1 MHFKIPNHLFLLV
14 AVAGLLGMGCSSSEY
29 WLLVA
34 QGNHGLLA
42 GAVSPSS
49 PTEREP
55 SSRVQDSDAEVS
67 SSSSPPKS
75 AARNL
80 DDVLEIKSLS
90 EQQLALHIFLSDLD
104 EAQVDDLLTQSQDVF
119 PEEHRYEL
127 QFPILQ
133 RLAHQNPSRA
143 LSRVLEMY
151 TGYEYMR
158 AVTNVFREWAHSNL
172 NEAVSRARTLD
183 PIPRG
188 LALGAIVHTRM
199 DLAEST
205 LRTIARDLGAEHVA
219 TSAIVQRRIDRAIE
233 DPENAWNEWAINL
246 QEDMANTETIAR
258 IGKAWVEK
266 SGLSVLD
273 QIYQSLT
280 YTETRQ
286 RVIRIVLER
295 VAQSDPAGAF
305 NFALTIENDRHHS
318 IVRELAGIWA
328 DSDPRSALTAI
339 AGIESVS
346 VRNAAADVVIRAW
359 AQSKPREMLE
369 GFDSL
374 PADLQEKVAKAAL
387 STLTKEHPEEAA
399 QLVAAMESSSFKT
412 TSAKS
417 VVSVWSLSDHHAALE
432 WILNEPGVEE
442 IRSTL
447 LFSILSRLL
456 EVDPL
461 LATTTVL
468 DRIKEEKE
476 KEIGRLEMMK
486 EERELMSSS
495 SSDDT
500 NLELAIDLLPR
511 VQKGLT
517 RLDAF
522 KEIAEELIRNDE
534 IDRAFSLARQVADSD
549 EQYFHIALAVAWA
562 ETDHEGL
569 LNSINRFQ
577 SRAVR
582 SRVAFMLLDNS
593 SYREGLSDE
602 QVENAKKYLSEEDA
616 KALEEGDQ
624 PGLLPPA
631 LPEL

>member
-14 AVAGLLGMGCSSSEY
+14 VVAGLLGMGCSSSES

-34 QGNHGLLA
+34 TGNHDQLA
-42 GAVSPSS
+42 VAVSPSS

-67 SSSSPPKS
+67 SSSSPPRS
-75 AARNL
+75 TVRNL
-80 DDVLEIKSLS
+80 DDVLEIRSLS

-127 QFPILQ
+127 QFPIIQ
-133 RLAHQNPSRA
+133 RLAHHNPSRA

-172 NEAVSRARTLD
+172 NEAVARARTLD
-183 PIPRG
+183 AIPRG
-188 LALGAIVHTRM
+188 LALNAIVHTRM

-205 LRTIARDLGAEHVA
+205 LRAIARDLGAEHVA
-219 TSAIVQRRIDRAIE
+219 ISAIVQRRIGRAIE

-246 QEDMANTETIAR
+246 QEDTANTETIAR

-280 YTETRQ
+280 YAETRQ

-305 NFALTIENDRHHS
+305 NFALTIENDRHHP
-318 IVRELAGIWA
+318 IVRNLAGTWA

-374 PADLQEKVAKAAL
+374 PADLQEKVAKSAL

-399 QLVAAMESSSFKT
+399 QLVAAMESGSFKT

-417 VVSVWSLSDHHAALE
+417 VVSVWSRSDHHAALE

-468 DRIKEEKE
+468 DRIKEEKVN
-476 KEIGRLEMMK
+476 EIATREMTSEEMALEV
-486 EERELMSSS
+486 LASVATSS
-495 SSDDT
+495 
-500 NLELAIDLLPR
+500 LETAIDLLSR
-511 VQKGLT
+511 VEEGPS
-517 RLDAF
+517 RLAAF
-522 KEIAEELIRNDE
+522 KAVAEEMIGRGE
-534 IDRAFSLARQVADSD
+534 IDEAFTLAEQIADSD
-549 EQYFHIALAVAWA
+549 SQNFHIALAVAWA

-577 SRAVR
+577 SGAVR